1 MQPDTSFVEQVRDA
15 LDHLYDFPYLQ
26 MHPLADQVLPAE
38 ERDPRERMRGLRTA
52 ILQAIEEL
60 NPGADVPFRSLRAR
74 AYSVLNLR
82 YVEGVTVEEAAREL
96 AVSERQ
102 LYRDL
107 RKAEESLAL
116 LLWSRRRPA
125 QGQAPETAGEPA
137 RGALVRGEVE
147 RLGSETCQVCIQALA
162 EGAQLAVSRL
172 GEQYGVQVRI
182 EAPLEPIVVET
193 DRLLARQALVNA
205 LSGAVQS
212 AQPGTL
218 VLLTADRLDSGARIR
233 ISYTRHAGPAGS
245 EATPIAAEQLVRSLG
260 GEWSMEV
267 SPGGPS
273 TMLMILGRVP
283 RTTVLVID
291 DNEGLLELF
300 RRYLADQGYQL
311 LGARDGEE
319 GLRLAEESRPEV
331 IILDV
336 MMPQNDGWEVLQW
349 MKSRERT
356 RHIPVIVCSVLD
368 DPQLAL
374 SLGASGFLAKPVNR
388 AQLLAALTGCLQ
400 GTRAQARRAG
410 PAGD

>member
-26 MHPLADQVLPAE
+26 THPLADQVLPAE
-38 ERDPRERMRGLRTA
+38 ERDPRERMRSLRTT

-125 QGQAPETAGEPA
+125 PDQAAETAGEQA

-147 RLGSETCQVCIQALA
+147 RLGSETGQVCIQTLA

-182 EAPLEPIVVET
+182 DAPVEPIVVET

-205 LSGAVQS
+205 LSGAVQN

-218 VLLTADRLDSGARIR
+218 VLLTADRLDNGARIR
-233 ISYTRHAGPAGS
+233 INYTRHAGPVSS

-260 GEWSMEV
+260 GEWSIEV
-267 SPGGPS
+267 SPAGPS
-273 TMLMILGRVP
+273 TMNIILGCTP

-319 GLRLAEESRPEV
+319 GLRVAEESLPEV

-349 MKSRERT
+349 MKSREQT

-388 AQLLAALTGCLQ
+388 AQLLAALSGCLQ